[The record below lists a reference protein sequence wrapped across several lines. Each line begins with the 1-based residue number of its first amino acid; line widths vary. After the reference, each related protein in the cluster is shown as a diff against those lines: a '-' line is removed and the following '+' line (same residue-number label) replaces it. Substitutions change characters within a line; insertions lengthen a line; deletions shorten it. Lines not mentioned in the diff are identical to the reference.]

1 LATPSLFSSTINSIK
16 ISTTINCTI
25 NFIIK
30 MDDSIIREAI
40 DGLDSHRFPS
50 IRAVARHFG
59 VNRGTLQN
67 YINGTLSRR

>member
-1 LATPSLFSSTINSIK
+1 LATPSLFSTTINSIK

-30 MDDSIIREAI
+30 MDDSIIQGAI

-50 IRAVARHFG
+50 VRAAARHFS
-59 VNRGTLQN
+59 VNQGTLQN
-67 YINGTLSRR
+67 HINGTLSRY